1 MTNDPA
7 SRRSH
12 LPGPVA
18 LTLAVVI
25 AIFLL
30 APLFAVVPISLT
42 PARFLSMPTKALS
55 FRHYET
61 LFTDPAWRS
70 AASVSLRVAAA
81 SSVIS
86 VGLAALFTVGLWL
99 ARPRHGMLLV
109 GFVLMPMVVPPVVSA
124 MVLYFLLTFLSGLQ
138 PWIGYDTE
146 PGLVLAHVV
155 LNVPF
160 AVVLFLVALAG
171 VDRRI
176 DLAARGLGASL
187 ARRAFQIVMPN
198 LRHAVAGALVMT
210 FVLSWDETAVTLF
223 VTSVDAV
230 TLPRLM
236 WMGLRDNI
244 DPAVASASVV
254 LSLLTVTALVG
265 RSLFR
270 RFAASSETRHG

>member
-1 MTNDPA
+1 MIA
-7 SRRSH
+7 SNRSH
-12 LPGPVA
+12 RPGAIAVA
-18 LTLAVVI
+18 LAVPI

-30 APLFAVVPISLT
+30 APLVAVIPISLT
-42 PARFLSMPTKALS
+42 PARFLSMPTKAIS

-61 LFTDPAWRS
+61 LVTDPAWRS
-70 AASVSLRVAAA
+70 AALVSLRVAAA
-81 SSVIS
+81 SAGLSVIF
-86 VGLAALFTVGLWL
+86 AALFSIGLWL
-99 ARPRHGMLLV
+99 ARPRFGALLL

-138 PWIGYDTE
+138 PWIAYDTE

-155 LNVPF
+155 MNTPF

-187 ARRAFQIVMPN
+187 ARRAFQIVLPN
-198 LRHAVAGALVMT
+198 LRHVLAGALVMT
-210 FVLSWDETAVTLF
+210 FVLSWDETSVALF

-244 DPAVASASVV
+244 DPAVAAASVV
-254 LSLLTVTALVG
+254 LTLLTVTALVG
-265 RSLFR
+265 RSLVR
-270 RFAASSETRHG
+270 RFAAGSSSESRHG